1 VQALRERQMGEKLF
15 RGDETRW
22 DVFASVEGKA
32 GHRWYL

>member
-22 DVFASVEGKA
+22 DVFAAVEGKA
-32 GHRWYL
+32 GHRWHL